1 MAHINFLFDFIRN
14 SEVKFVNNGGSGVG
28 FLIEVKNREFMN
40 TEPFLFKNVTLDY
53 CNSSTQGKVD
63 KMFIKLQILSDS
75 NSGRFNFTALDRH
88 INSVPGFEFVK
99 ECDMQKDIFKKSNHN
114 LSPLCPPIFCCM
126 IEKSG
131 SQLFD
136 LLKNN
141 CNDTKYQT
149 FFDELK
155 YYVGVKSYHS
165 LGVIVMPV
173 LSGNTLN
180 SFGTHFDYE
189 IQTIAKLVNLY
200 NIGYIHNDAH
210 RLNIFINPSEKYTK
224 TKTGKSYL
232 IDFGLSA
239 KHTFNK
245 DITNQEKLN
254 NIITTKNRHNY
265 NMETWPSYQWIPRRV
280 GIFANDQTKNKYL
293 KGVNDI
299 QTEMDDYENF
309 EVDRNLKCRKRDVHG
324 NTHSSIFEDILVR
337 VRAHNGTTNSGGAVT
352 NPLSTTK
359 KLKVSTKTTSNGKN
373 IKNTTAKMNKDNKSK
388 SPQPLMQF
396 DDLNVLKDIGD
407 KYIDCLNFGTES
419 LNKIK
424 KELKKPKTTSRRT
437 TSRRSS
443 RNTSRNSSRSNKDK
457 LK

>member
-1 MAHINFLFDFIRN
+1 MAHIDFLFDFIRN

-28 FLIEVKNREFMN
+28 FLIEVKNKEFMN
-40 TEPFLFKNVTLDY
+40 TEPFFFKHITLDY

-63 KMFIKLQILSDS
+63 KLFIKLQILTHADK
-75 NSGRFNFTALDRH
+75 GRFNFTALDRP
-88 INSVPGFEFVK
+88 INSVNDDEFIK
-99 ECDMQKDIFKKSNHN
+99 ESEIQDDIFKKSNHN

-126 IEKSG
+126 YEKSG

-136 LLKNN
+136 ILKNS
-141 CNDTKYQT
+141 CNDTKYQK

-155 YYVGVKSYHS
+155 YYVGLKSYHS

-173 LSGNTLN
+173 LSGKSLHEFNTN
-180 SFGTHFDYE
+180 FDYE
-189 IQTIAKLVNLY
+189 VQTIAKLVNLY

-239 KHTFNK
+239 KHTFSK
-245 DITNQEKLN
+245 DITNEEKLN
-254 NIITTKNRHNY
+254 NIITTKNKFMY
-265 NMETWPSYQWIPRRV
+265 NMQTWDSYKWIPRRV
-280 GIFANDQTKNKYL
+280 GIFANDETKNKYL

-309 EVDRNLKCRKRDVHG
+309 EVNRNLKCRKRDIHG

-359 KLKVSTKTTSNGKN
+359 KLKVSTKTNNS
-373 IKNTTAKMNKDNKSK
+373 KNTTAKMNKDNKSK

-407 KYIDCLNFGTES
+407 KYIDCLKFGTES

-424 KELKKPKTTSRRT
+424 KGLKKPKTSSRRT